1 MYRCLSFFFWPLCCL
16 SFDLYTDS
24 DYPFSI
30 FNLFLIHL
38 MLRIIFIHYFS
49 CIPRKININIKHILI
64 KHYKIATI
72 FVCFEYESSSDH
84 TVDCTL
90 YHRDHCWF
98 NITTHSDISCHTSAK
113 NRLHPFTAEHVAAVL
128 LSDNQEN
135 CSIPYISTLFF
146 HVIIP
151 LKLDRIGFES

>member
-16 SFDLYTDS
+16 FFDLYTDS

-30 FNLFLIHL
+30 FNLFLKHL

-49 CIPRKININIKHILI
+49 CIPRKININIKHVLI
-64 KHYKIATI
+64 NHYKIATI
-72 FVCFEYESSSDH
+72 FVCFEYESSSDC

-98 NITTHSDISCHTSAK
+98 NITTLGCNMCHTFAK
-113 NRLHPFTAEHVAAVL
+113 NRLLPFTAEHVAAVL
-128 LSDNQEN
+128 LSDDQEN
-135 CSIPYISTLFF
+135 CSIPFISTLFL

-151 LKLDRIGFES
+151 LKLDRIGGV

>member
-1 MYRCLSFFFWPLCCL
+1 MLCISLFVPLSFFFWPFCCL

-24 DYPFSI
+24 DYLFSI

-38 MLRIIFIHYFS
+38 MFRIIHYFS

-64 KHYKIATI
+64 KHYKIVTI
-72 FVCFEYESSSDH
+72 FVCFEYESSSDR
-84 TVDCTL
+84 TIDCTL

-98 NITTHSDISCHTSAK
+98 NISTLGYNMCHTSTK
-113 NRLHPFTAEHVAAVL
+113 NRLLPFTAQHVAAVL
-128 LSDNQEN
+128 FSDDQEN
-135 CSIPYISTLFF
+135 CSIPFISTLFL

-151 LKLDRIGFES
+151 L